1 VNKLRK
7 IYFLITTLIIF
18 STASYSE
25 IKDSIFATVGNKAIT
40 QSDIVNEIKTILIL
54 SNQAYSV
61 DKRDQ
66 LQSVAVRETVKRNI
80 KKTEIEKYESLSY
93 NEADLTK
100 ELIKMADQAEVDLEN
115 LKIKFYQNGLN
126 FSNVIENIKTEL
138 LWNSLI
144 FRLYKDRLVINLD
157 EVNEQLEELDE
168 QKKINEYLVSE
179 IIIKSV
185 QTDKLESE
193 IKAIKEEIKIHG
205 FEEVAMKKS
214 ISDSSVNGG
223 NLGWVAENLIAK
235 KFKSAITSTSVG
247 NISDPIIIPEG
258 ILFFKIR
265 DKKISDNIIDLEIAK
280 DQIVAAEKTKI
291 LNMYS
296 LSHYDTLRR
305 SIQINYY

>member
-1 VNKLRK
+1 MNGIV
-7 IYFLITTLIIF
+7 LIIF

-25 IKDSIFATVGNKAIT
+25 IKDSIFATVGNKSIT
-40 QSDIVNEIKTILIL
+40 QSDIVIEIKTILIL

-223 NLGWVAENLIAK
+223 NLGCEKQNYSRTKTVASCSSSSK
-235 KFKSAITSTSVG
+235 RPWPTGT
-247 NISDPIIIPEG
+247 
-258 ILFFKIR
+258 
-265 DKKISDNIIDLEIAK
+265 
-280 DQIVAAEKTKI
+280 
-291 LNMYS
+291 
-296 LSHYDTLRR
+296 
-305 SIQINYY
+305 

>member
-1 VNKLRK
+1 MNKLRK

-185 QTDKLESE
+185 QTDKLES
-193 IKAIKEEIKIHG
+193 
-205 FEEVAMKKS
+205 
-214 ISDSSVNGG
+214 
-223 NLGWVAENLIAK
+223 L
-235 KFKSAITSTSVG
+235 
-247 NISDPIIIPEG
+247 
-258 ILFFKIR
+258 
-265 DKKISDNIIDLEIAK
+265 LE
-280 DQIVAAEKTKI
+280 
-291 LNMYS
+291 
-296 LSHYDTLRR
+296 
-305 SIQINYY
+305 